1 MQIRLHREHFRH
13 TVRYGR
19 SRRKHYAF
27 VAAVQFVDVFDFEL
41 KIARSRAGGVG
52 NTRYVVHL
60 RKQEQVFIRV
70 RFVHKEIINAEF
82 LKDKHVVFLRFVE
95 QLFELRF
102 TVFLD
107 TLQVLNRA

>member
-1 MQIRLHREHFRH
+1 MCIRDRVLRVSRQSSLRDFRPCFY
-13 TVRYGR
+13 T
-19 SRRKHYAF
+19 
-27 VAAVQFVDVFDFEL
+27 DVYKRQEL
-41 KIARSRAGGVG
+41 QIARSRAGGVG

-95 QLFELRF
+95 
-102 TVFLD
+102 
-107 TLQVLNRA
+107 

>member
-1 MQIRLHREHFRH
+1 M
-13 TVRYGR
+13 
-19 SRRKHYAF
+19 
-27 VAAVQFVDVFDFEL
+27 QFVDVFDFEL
-41 KIARSRAGGVG
+41 QIARSRAGGVG